1 MLPVNVTKAQKET
14 KPLAVYNLKLAA
26 PCMAVKSF
34 CFFFTLKFLFLL
46 GLEPQYGLYSGIMGC
61 FVYAIFGSCKD
72 VNIGPT
78 AIMSL
83 MTQPHVE
90 KLGADMAV
98 LLSFLSG
105 CIIFLLGLLHL
116 GKNTL

>member
-1 MLPVNVTKAQKET
+1 M
-14 KPLAVYNLKLAA
+14 
-26 PCMAVKSF
+26 
-34 CFFFTLKFLFLL
+34 
-46 GLEPQYGLYSGIMGC
+46 EPQYGLYSGIMGC

-78 AIMSL
+78 AIMAL

-90 KLGADMAV
+90 KLGPDMAV

-105 CIIFLLGLLHL
+105 CAIFVLGLLHL
-116 GKNTL
+116 GKQ